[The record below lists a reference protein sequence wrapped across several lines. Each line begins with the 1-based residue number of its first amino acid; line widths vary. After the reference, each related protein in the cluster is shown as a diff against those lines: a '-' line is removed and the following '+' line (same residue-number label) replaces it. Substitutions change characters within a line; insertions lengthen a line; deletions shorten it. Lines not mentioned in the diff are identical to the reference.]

1 MDKRKKYYL
10 ILDTETANGLD
21 DALVYDIGYAIIDKK
36 GTVYHTESLL
46 VYDIFVG
53 ERKMMKSA
61 YYAEKIPMY
70 EKQYKAKER
79 KLVQFSTAKKLINDI
94 CKEWNVSAIIAH
106 NARFDYSSLNTTQ
119 RYLTSSK
126 ARYFLPY
133 GIPIWCTLSM
143 ARDTIAK
150 QKSYLAFCQEKPEE
164 RLTKFGKVRMTAEIL
179 YQYIIDDGN
188 FKEEHTGLSDVLIE
202 KEIFARCMRQNKKMK
217 KSPWKSEKKE
227 NVIFTEIQRRVN
239 NIVHYQTV

>member
-36 GTVYHTESLL
+36 GTVYHTDSLL
-46 VYDIFVG
+46 VSDIFIG
-53 ERKMMKSA
+53 EKKMMRSA
-61 YYAEKIPMY
+61 YYAEKISMY
-70 EKQYKAKER
+70 EKQYKNNEHRIVK
-79 KLVQFSTAKKLINDI
+79 FSTARKLISDI

-126 ARYFLPY
+126 VRYFLPF

-150 QKSYLAFCQEKPEE
+150 QKSYIAFCQEKPTE

-179 YQYIIDDGN
+179 YQYIIDNGD
-188 FKEEHTGLSDVLIE
+188 FKEQHTGLADVLIE
-202 KEIFARCMRQNKKMK
+202 KEIFVRCMRQNKKMR
-217 KSPWKSEKKE
+217 KSPWKSEK
-227 NVIFTEIQRRVN
+227 VFSPLTEIQRKIN
-239 NIVHYQTV
+239 NLVHYQIV